1 MHDEIIDIL
10 SKHLQEQELLVIEER
25 SKKPKRLEKIISVR
39 IKLPVKMYSS
49 VRALLDFL
57 PYVQLQGISLGES
70 WIESEEMAYYYI
82 KINSTY
88 ALGIQSAVSE
98 INELLESVREIK
110 GIVPEGRMELQGTVM
125 KLKVELG
132 PYGPSMKM
140 LVQLQNKGTIW
151 GTVPK
156 SISHVQERQQ
166 IQFTATVRQS
176 KDASHGFFSRPS
188 KSKIIT

>member
-57 PYVQLQGISLGES
+57 PYVQLNRISLGES
-70 WIESEEMAYYYI
+70 WIESEEMAYCYI

-125 KLKVELG
+125 KLKVELS

-166 IQFTATVRQS
+166 IQFTATVTRS